1 MRAAARKLTCAPH
14 RDVPQVYIWF
24 VLYTVCLVAAG
35 FFYRPVG
42 AYVVMFEN
50 TTYFFNSSSAFFWA
64 LFPIYMSITGSVP
77 LSYDAAMLT
86 FGGLW
91 LEVKKYGFYLLR
103 MKCSTS

>member
-1 MRAAARKLTCAPH
+1 M
-14 RDVPQVYIWF
+14 Y
-24 VLYTVCLVAAG
+24 VLWMCLVASLVFMNREIAT
-35 FFYRPVG
+35 
-42 AYVVMFEN
+42 YVIMLEN